1 MLRYRVE
8 LTLQTTVLTRG
19 QDVRDPLTH
28 VSPVYTGDYPPP
40 TPHLYTGC
48 YCTSF
53 TLTVLVWG
61 HSLVVCSCTILFYN
75 LYLFGTVHRGLLIYS
90 YWDNP

>member
-1 MLRYRVE
+1 MADVFGVYKLGHAMWRYRVE
-8 LTLQTTVLTRG
+8 LTLQTAVLTCG

-53 TLTVLVWG
+53 TLTVLGPCYSVG
-61 HSLVVCSCTILFYN
+61 P
-75 LYLFGTVHRGLLIYS
+75 LIG
-90 YWDNP
+90 